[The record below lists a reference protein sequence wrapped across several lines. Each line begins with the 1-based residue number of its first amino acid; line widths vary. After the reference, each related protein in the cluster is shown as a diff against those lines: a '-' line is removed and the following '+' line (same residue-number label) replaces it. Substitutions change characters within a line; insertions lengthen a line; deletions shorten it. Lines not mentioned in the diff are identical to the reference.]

1 MKNLDDYQ
9 LPIDLDWTTAEII
22 TVSEFVDAVFA
33 AHEQGVDR
41 ERLLA
46 LYSAYRQ
53 VLPAKSEQK
62 TFERQI
68 EQDTNI
74 SVFQTIKAAQ
84 ATSTKQVKLT

>member
-22 TVSEFVDAVFA
+22 AVSEFVDAVFA

-46 LYSAYRQ
+46 LYNAYRQ

-74 SVFQTIKAAQ
+74 SIFQTIKTAQ